1 MDELNELAR
10 SYLDR
15 RTAAAI
21 LSSVSPKGQAET
33 CILAAARFTADGLV
47 AGGEEEGVCGQTF
60 KNLRGNASASILVL
74 DPVSDPRSRDG
85 VRLSVEFLG
94 AESDGDELIRL
105 DAWLQAFAP
114 GRRIVR
120 RLLFK
125 VIGIERYRPAATAVS
140 VRQA

>member
-1 MDELNELAR
+1 
-10 SYLDR
+10 
-15 RTAAAI
+15 
-21 LSSVSPKGQAET
+21 
-33 CILAAARFTADGLV
+33 
-47 AGGEEEGVCGQTF
+47 
-60 KNLRGNASASILVL
+60 
-74 DPVSDPRSRDG
+74 

-105 DAWLQAFAP
+105 DAWLQGFAP

-125 VIGIERYRPAATAVS
+125 VIAIERYRPAATAVS